1 MKVGLE
7 MSLTFGSFSGK
18 NLVNLADQFI
28 KFEPCLF
35 IRDSR
40 SQMWDSKKHKKVM
53 DKYAGDV
60 FLGFSD
66 KAGNAFSA
74 GPTNKKHSYF
84 SVNVTQEKKH

>member
-1 MKVGLE
+1 
-7 MSLTFGSFSGK
+7 
-18 NLVNLADQFI
+18 
-28 KFEPCLF
+28 
-35 IRDSR
+35 
-40 SQMWDSKKHKKVM
+40 MWDSKKHKKVM